1 MMTFAGMSKLMLTK
15 HHQITQCDPSSPT
28 GLSCPKRKEH
38 RRKWG
43 EKYASNWSPLYQKK
57 SCVIPDTHIH
67 KLRLFRAP
75 QNHFA
80 TISSDK
86 RHFTYKRHIKE
97 NAETNRRE
105 FARKTS
111 FGIIV
116 LSKYI
121 CQIRKESRGD
131 TPCTI
136 LRLRGMK

>member
-1 MMTFAGMSKLMLTK
+1 MSKLMLTK

-67 KLRLFRAP
+67 KLGLFRAP